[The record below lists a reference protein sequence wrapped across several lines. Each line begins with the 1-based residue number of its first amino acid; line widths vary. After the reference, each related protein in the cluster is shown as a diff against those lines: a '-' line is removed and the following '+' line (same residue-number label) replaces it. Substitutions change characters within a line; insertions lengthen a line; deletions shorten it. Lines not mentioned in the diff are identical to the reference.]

1 MMVNAAS
8 TFPILKHLLT
18 FGPIAQTREQEMC
31 QTARRRVKDTQ
42 DLLQESGGN
51 FCQTGDRIRL

>member
-42 DLLQESGGN
+42 DLLQESGAIFARQANRSG
-51 FCQTGDRIRL
+51 